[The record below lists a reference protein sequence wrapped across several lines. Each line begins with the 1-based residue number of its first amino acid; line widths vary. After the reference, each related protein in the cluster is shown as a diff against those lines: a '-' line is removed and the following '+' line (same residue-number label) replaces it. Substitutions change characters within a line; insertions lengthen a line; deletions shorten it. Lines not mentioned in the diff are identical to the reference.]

1 MIKKFLKNKK
11 GFTLLEML
19 VVLFIISIL
28 LLLFIPNLSRHRQ
41 EIEKKEQEG
50 IVRVVETQQ
59 ELYQLEY
66 GKTAKINELVE
77 EGYLTQAQKVA
88 YEKYEQLK
96 DKPK

>member
-1 MIKKFLKNKK
+1 MLKRIKHDRK

-19 VVLFIISIL
+19 VVLFIISVL

-66 GKTAKINELVE
+66 GKSAEISELVE
-77 EGYLTQAQKVA
+77 AKYLTEAQKVA
-88 YEKYEQLK
+88 YEKYLGQSK
-96 DKPK
+96 DN

>member
-1 MIKKFLKNKK
+1 MLKRIKYDRK

-19 VVLFIISIL
+19 VVLFIISVL

-66 GKTAKINELVE
+66 GKSAEISELVE
-77 EGYLTQAQKVA
+77 AKYLTEAQKVA
-88 YEKYEQLK
+88 YEKYLGQSK
-96 DKPK
+96 DN